1 VSSEGGCPRLL
12 IIAGP
17 NGSGKT
23 TLTTRLREFGLDF
36 GEYVNAD
43 EIALSFPNSPDRDRL
58 AQIEADNR
66 RRRLLNERRSFS
78 FETVMSHPSKIDEMR
93 EAKALGFHFTFYFVA
108 VNDPS
113 INLKRVQHR
122 VAMGGHDVPPD
133 RIVAR
138 YHRTMALMPKA
149 VLLADQSF
157 IFDNSDVR
165 IGPRL
170 VAEFRGAPEELELVE
185 FLGLSQSYHDFG
197 DLIERAR
204 GWVQTHLIQGVR
216 QEAAR
221 LGVRT
226 NLP

>member
-1 VSSEGGCPRLL
+1 VSSTGSAPRLL

-43 EIALSFPNSPDRDRL
+43 EIALTLPNTPDRDRL

-66 RRRLLNERRSFS
+66 RRRLLDERNSFS

-113 INLKRVQHR
+113 VNLKRVRQR
-122 VAMGGHDVPPD
+122 VAMGGHDVPSD
-133 RIVAR
+133 RVVAR
-138 YHRTMALMPKA
+138 YHRTMALMPQA
-149 VLLADQSF
+149 VILADQSF
-157 IFDNSDVR
+157 VFDNSDVLL
-165 IGPRL
+165 GPKL
-170 VAEFRGAPEELELVE
+170 VAEFRSSTDETSLVSFDGVGREIVPRKMIDLAP
-185 FLGLSQSYHDFG
+185 
-197 DLIERAR
+197 A
-204 GWVQTHLIQGVR
+204 WVRTHVIDGVK

-226 NLP
+226 DIP